1 MNWKSISISQRQF
14 LFQSGLYQLC
24 SRPIILCLLLVCN
37 DQYLAPNIKY
47 LSRLG
52 YCNSAI
58 NPVIYGLFSR
68 EFRAAFKKI
77 ICKFFC
83 KVDLITATLPLHF
96 NEGFYVIEEII
107 MNHFHISGFK
117 IINVLCT
124 FASASKPGEEK
135 NGANAKNKATPRR

>member
-1 MNWKSISISQRQF
+1 MSIP
-14 LFQSGLYQLC
+14 FQSGVYQLR

-37 DQYLAPNIKY
+37 DKYLAPTIKY

-83 KVDLITATLPLHF
+83 KVDLITAATLF
-96 NEGFYVIEEII
+96 C
-107 MNHFHISGFK
+107 ISMRA
-117 IINVLCT
+117 VLCNKGNNHES
-124 FASASKPGEEK
+124 FSHFRFQNNECCVHLCIYQPAWRREEWCQS
-135 NGANAKNKATPRR
+135 